1 MELDER
7 DRRIVTALARD
18 AWLSYV
24 DLGAAVNLSPSAV
37 QRRVEK
43 LIEAGV
49 IAGARATI
57 APAALGKPLRLY
69 VLVELQDESKTAM
82 TRFAKKIAAW
92 PDMIEA
98 HYVTGAADIVLVLQA
113 SDMEAYAAFA
123 DEHLN
128 GDANVR
134 RYKTLTSLR
143 RLF

>member
-1 MELDER
+1 M
-7 DRRIVTALARD
+7 ARD

-24 DLGAAVNLSPSAV
+24 DLGASVNLSASAV
-37 QRRVEK
+37 QRRVER
-43 LIEAGV
+43 LIEDG
-49 IAGARATI
+49 IITGARAEVS
-57 APAALGKPLRLY
+57 PQALGKPLRLY
-69 VLVELQDESKTAM
+69 VLVELQDESKTAL
-82 TRFAKKIAAW
+82 AKFSKRIAAW
-92 PDMIEA
+92 PDLVEA
-98 HYVTGAADIVLVLQA
+98 HYVTGTSDIVLVLQA

>member
-1 MELDER
+1 MNLDDR
-7 DRRIVTALARD
+7 DRRIVAALARD

-24 DLGAAVNLSPSAV
+24 DLGAEVNLSPSAA

-43 LIEAGV
+43 LIEVGA
-49 IAGARATI
+49 ITGARASV

-69 VLVELQDESKTAM
+69 VLVELRDEAKAAL
-82 TRFAKKIAAW
+82 TRFSKKIAAW
-92 PDMIEA
+92 PDLVEA

-113 SDMEAYAAFA
+113 SNMEAYAAFA

-134 RYKTLTSLR
+134 SYKTLTSLR

>member
-1 MELDER
+1 MDLDDR
-7 DRRIVTALARD
+7 DRRIVAALARD

-24 DLGAAVNLSPSAV
+24 DLGAQVNLSPSAA

-43 LIEAGV
+43 LIEAGA
-49 IAGARATI
+49 ITGARASV
-57 APAALGKPLRLY
+57 APEALGKPLRLY
-69 VLVELQDESKTAM
+69 VLVELRDEAKATL
-82 TRFAKKIAAW
+82 TRFTKKIAAW
-92 PDMIEA
+92 PDLVEA
-98 HYVTGAADIVLVLQA
+98 HYVTGAVDIVLVLQA
-113 SDMEAYAAFA
+113 SNMEAYAAFA